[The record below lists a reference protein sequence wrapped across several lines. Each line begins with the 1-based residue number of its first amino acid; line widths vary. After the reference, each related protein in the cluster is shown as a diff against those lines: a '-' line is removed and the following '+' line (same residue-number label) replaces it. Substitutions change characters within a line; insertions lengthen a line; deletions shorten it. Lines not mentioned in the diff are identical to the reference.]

1 MKTVTFNA
9 KVVAINGI
17 KVTLNVFAYD
27 ENGTQIGSY
36 LDVSSDANTNPDLI
50 ATKKAKDRGDYGKP
64 VVINGGDCGCFLI
77 DSRVNKN
84 RQALLNDGIDLGS
97 AVITFR
103 DVYTFDPLSSDP
115 KVYTGVRVQ
124 IGDALV
130 SKTYKNKFN
139 GSAQPQ
145 PQQQP
150 QAQPTPQP
158 TPQPQPQPTFKSTT
172 SSARASAYMMGE
184 TSKKFIPLL
193 EKSLGLMFGL
203 ETTEELNRII
213 NTVWNKIYGTET
225 FSVFDRLTDL
235 KGLLKALCTY
245 IRVYCNDAKET
256 VDKYLKRIDFICN
269 TEEWNHLVDIM
280 KKFKPATVINQKGYC
295 ITGATGSGKSTIIN
309 DILENHL
316 GINLDTGKLESFD
329 VFDPTTHRHLV
340 EGEYL
345 NYNFNPEIDSTTL
358 EAAYNASNAS
368 FNPSAIIRGLIDG
381 TLKVLILDEF
391 LRAQESTMN
400 FSASMMDNKGYFNST
415 LVKDESGHAI
425 RVPIPDDFKVIM
437 IGNVFEVDGTPCG
450 KIPMFVISRMA
461 SAIHVDRLKEVE
473 DILSKVDD
481 STEVTEADC
490 EQANQILD
498 SMSVENMLQGYVEEE
513 TI

>member
-1 MKTVTFNA
+1 MKTVTFEA
-9 KVVAINGI
+9 
-17 KVTLNVFAYD
+17 NVKTILGTTVSVDIIAFDDA
-27 ENGTQIGSY
+27 GTQIATWSN
-36 LDVSSDANTNPDLI
+36 VSSNKGSALI
-50 ATKKAKDRGDYGKP
+50 ATKKAKDRGDYGKA
-64 VVINGGDCGCFLI
+64 VVVNGGDCGCFLI
-77 DSRVNKN
+77 DSRVNQN
-84 RQALLNDGIDLGS
+84 RKTLLAAGIDLGS

-103 DVYTFDPLSSDP
+103 DVYTFDPIGSDP
-115 KVYTGVRVQ
+115 KVYTGVKVKV
-124 IGDALV
+124 GDVLV
-130 SKTYKNKFN
+130 SKSYKNKFN

-145 PQQQP
+145 PQPTQP
-150 QAQPTPQP
+150 NPQPQP
-158 TPQPQPQPTFKSTT
+158 TPQPTFKSTT
-172 SSARASAYMMGE
+172 PSARASAYMMGT

-203 ETTEELNRII
+203 DSTEELNRII
-213 NTVWNKIYGTET
+213 NTVWNKVYGTET

-235 KGLLKALCTY
+235 KGMLKAFCTY

-256 VDKYLKRIDFICN
+256 VDKYLNRIDFICQ

-280 KKFKPATVINQKGYC
+280 KKFKPAAVINQKGYC

-490 EQANQILD
+490 EQANAILD
-498 SMSVENMLQGYVEEE
+498 SMSVENMLQGYVEED